1 MSRMDDSGSRI
12 SDAEL
17 ERLVDGELSE
27 PRRRELLSGLD
38 REPEGWRR
46 CALAFLEGQSWCE
59 AMRSMKGAAPSHAL
73 SSNPATPPAR
83 RRSWLARYSTL
94 LATAASFFVA
104 LAASS
109 IVWPI
114 VYQYQGMTPT
124 ARLAGVGG
132 DAQTGQRTG
141 APPAVV
147 SWAGQPAGQPAASHG
162 PWRMVTVSVPGPQGA
177 PQPIQVPAV
186 EQDAWN
192 GKWLGNLPQ
201 SLPPELVRALQQSGR
216 QVQQSR
222 QLLSL
227 PMEDGRRLV
236 VPIDRVEIHYVGD
249 RDYQ

>member
-1 MSRMDDSGSRI
+1 MTMSRMDDSGSRI

-46 CALAFLEGQSWCE
+46 FALAFLEGQSWCE

-132 DAQTGQRTG
+132 DAQTGNGRAFRRGRILGG
-141 APPAVV
+141 AAGRAAGGVTRSVADGDGFRPRSQAV
-147 SWAGQPAGQPAASHG
+147 
-162 PWRMVTVSVPGPQGA
+162 

-201 SLPPELVRALQQSGR
+201 SLPPELVRRYSSRGGR
-216 QVQQSR
+216 CNNR
-222 QLLSL
+222 GNCCRF
-227 PMEDGRRLV
+227 PWRMG
-236 VPIDRVEIHYVGD
+236 GG
-249 RDYQ
+249 